1 MHDKT
6 SDEEPSFAGLAPRD
20 AQGAMQPRPPRSEA
34 TLDPAVL
41 RQLEL
46 DHEDAL
52 PLQRYY
58 RLLMARRRQILSV
71 AAVVVFVALIQAFTT
86 TPLYR
91 SEATLQIDPET
102 PSILGNDSASDVTY
116 GAKGMEEYL
125 ATQTRKL
132 QTRNLARRV
141 IGELDLAS
149 QPAFTEAASSGFFV
163 ERFKGTIAFF
173 RRLFGSGDGGL
184 DERVLVDRFLENLSV
199 QALRNTHLVEVTF
212 TNRDP
217 QLAARIVDTLVEEFI
232 EQTLESRFEA
242 TTKVTEFLSGQLTD
256 FKSSVEGSEGSL
268 IAYARANDIVSLNE
282 RETIDAQKLADLTNE
297 MTRVESELIQQRSRY
312 ETVRNAT
319 VDTFP
324 QHLLNPVISR
334 LDAEASARR
343 QELAGLSSRY
353 GPEWPTVK
361 ELRQQIRELDGQIRS
376 EKQAALD
383 AARQRYEMALDRY
396 ERLSTAA
403 AAQRKVVDQL
413 NDDSIEYNILR
424 REVDTNK
431 QLYEGLLQQL
441 KEAGISA
448 GLSWSNITLAD
459 SAEVP
464 RRPSYPRRPLALA
477 VSLALG
483 LFLGIGWALLAEALD
498 DTFSSTEE
506 VSQALRLPAL
516 GVIPMLEGLAMSGSP
531 KGEPQRLP
539 KVADAA
545 AMGDQAAGGK
555 AAGRKTASGKKAKG
569 RRPVGDAAA
578 VVPYGTVH
586 DLSAPSWEAYR
597 SLRTSLLLSHSGKP
611 PQTILV
617 TSALPGEGK
626 STTVANTAIVLAQTG
641 ARTLILDLDMR
652 RPTMDKKFG
661 LRGQE
666 GMSTFLSGNSD
677 LSSQVQETR
686 FPNLYLVAAGPPAPN
701 PSELVGAQRMRS
713 GLEVLQQHFDYI
725 VIDSPPCLE
734 ITDALVLATLVD
746 GLLLVVRAGKTP
758 KELVRRASDRVLRVG
773 GKILGVLVNAVD
785 MRHSPYGYYHGYYR
799 SYYRSHYG
807 DVGDGRVRKSA

>member
-1 MHDKT
+1 MHDKNPA
-6 SDEEPSFAGLAPRD
+6 EEPPFAGLAPREF
-20 AQGAMQPRPPRSEA
+20 QGALQPRVPQSEA
-34 TLDPAVL
+34 TVDPAVL

-46 DHEDAL
+46 DQEDAL

-58 RLLMARRRQILSV
+58 RLLMARRWQIMAV
-71 AAVVVFVALIQAFTT
+71 TTVVVVVALIQAFTT
-86 TPLYR
+86 TPLFR
-91 SEATLQIDPET
+91 SGATLQIDPET
-102 PSILGNDSASDVTY
+102 PSILGNESASDLAF
-116 GAKGMEEYL
+116 GSKGMEEYL

-141 IGELDLAS
+141 IEELDLGS
-149 QPAFTEAASSGFFV
+149 QPAFTEPASGGFFI
-163 ERFKGTIAFF
+163 ERFKGTVSFLKG
-173 RRLFGSGDGGL
+173 LFGGGETGL
-184 DERVLVDRFLENLSV
+184 DERLLVDRFLDNLSV
-199 QALRNTHLVEVTF
+199 QGLRNTHLVEVSF

-242 TTKVTEFLSGQLTD
+242 TAKVTEFLSGQLTD
-256 FKSSVEGSEGSL
+256 FKSSVEGGEGDL

-282 RETIDAQKLADLTNE
+282 RETIDAQKLADLSNE

-312 ETVRNAT
+312 ETVRQAT

-324 QHLLNPVISR
+324 QHLVNPVISR
-334 LDAEASARR
+334 LEAEQSARR
-343 QELAGLSSRY
+343 QELAGLSSSY

-361 ELRQQIRELDGQIRS
+361 ELRQQIDELDAQIRR
-376 EKQAALD
+376 EKQTALD

-396 ERLSTAA
+396 QRLSAA
-403 AAQRKVVDQL
+403 AAEQRKVVDQL
-413 NDDSIEYNILR
+413 NDDSVQYNILR

-431 QLYEGLLQQL
+431 ELYEGLLQQL

-464 RRPSYPRRPLALA
+464 RRPSYPRRSLALA
-477 VSLALG
+477 VALALG
-483 LFLGIGWALLAEALD
+483 LFLGIGWALLAEAMD
-498 DTFSSTEE
+498 DTFNSTEE
-506 VSQALRLPAL
+506 VSQVLRLPAL
-516 GVIPMLEGLAMSGSP
+516 GVIPMLEGYAEASSSKVG
-531 KGEPQRLP
+531 QRR
-539 KVADAA
+539 
-545 AMGDQAAGGK
+545 GK
-555 AAGRKTASGKKAKG
+555 SSHDRAT
-569 RRPVGDAAA
+569 A
-578 VVPYGTVH
+578 VVTYETVN
-586 DLSAPSWEAYR
+586 DLSTPSWEAYR

-652 RPTMDKKFG
+652 RPTMAKKFG
-661 LRGQE
+661 LRDQE

-734 ITDALVLATLVD
+734 ITDALVLSTLAD

-785 MRHSPYGYYHGYYR
+785 MRHSTYGYYHGYYR

-807 DVGDGRVRKSA
+807 EGGDSRVRKSA